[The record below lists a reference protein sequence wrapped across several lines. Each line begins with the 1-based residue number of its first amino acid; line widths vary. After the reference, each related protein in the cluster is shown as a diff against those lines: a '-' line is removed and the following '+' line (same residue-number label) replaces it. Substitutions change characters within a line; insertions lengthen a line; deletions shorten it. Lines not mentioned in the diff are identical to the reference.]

1 MFFAL
6 AMNFIVMAA
15 KSKSEALKEFG
26 LYLKKHRIEV
36 LKEKNLLNFSYTSAL
51 DNSKL
56 GKIEKGEIDMQFDT
70 LIEIAKTYKLLDK
83 GLFGFKINM
92 EE

>member
-1 MFFAL
+1 
-6 AMNFIVMAA
+6 MNFMLMAA
-15 KSKSEALKEFG
+15 KSKSKALKEFG
-26 LYLKKHRIEV
+26 LYLKKHRIDV
-36 LKEKNLLNFSYTSAL
+36 LKEKNLLNFSYSSSL

-70 LIEIAKTYKLLDK
+70 LIEVAKTYRLLDK
-83 GLFGFKINM
+83 GLFGFKINK